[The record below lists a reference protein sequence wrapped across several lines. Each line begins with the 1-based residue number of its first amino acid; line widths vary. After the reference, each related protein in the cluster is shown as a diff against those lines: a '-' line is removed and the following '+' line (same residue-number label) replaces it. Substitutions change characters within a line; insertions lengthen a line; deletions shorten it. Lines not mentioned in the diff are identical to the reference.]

1 MVHKSRPFPATFFV
15 QQPTQEEAIMV
26 KLNKIVRAFTF
37 EGARAKRFTPE
48 MELKRALMNC
58 LLWESQFYEDG
69 VAIADRIKT
78 LVPLVEPAKVAALAI
93 EAREQMK
100 LRHAPLLVVRE
111 MARHEKHRVLV
122 ADTLAC
128 VIQRPDEM
136 TELLAI
142 YWADALGPMQQ
153 RKRQPVS
160 AQIKK
165 GLARALTKFDAYQLA
180 KYDRDDAVRI
190 RDVLFLVHA
199 KPKDADQ
206 EKVWKQLVDGT
217 LVSPDTWE
225 VSLSSGKDKAETFER
240 LIAEKKLGGLAL
252 LRNLRLMQKAGVAKK
267 TIADAID
274 AMRVDR
280 VLPYRFIAAA
290 RYAPDLEPQLESAM
304 LKSIKGYVRL
314 PGRTRLLIDVSGSMD
329 YALSAQSE
337 MTRLEAA
344 CGLAILAREICDD
357 VEIFTFSNRVVKVPP
372 RHGFALRDAIVSS
385 QPHGGTLLGA
395 AVKEADR
402 KGDRLIVF
410 TDEQSQ
416 DSVPAPKARGYMVNV
431 ASYQHGV
438 RHDDWQ
444 RVDGFSEAVIAWIA
458 ASEETIH

>member
-1 MVHKSRPFPATFFV
+1 
-15 QQPTQEEAIMV
+15 MV
-26 KLNKIVRAFTF
+26 KLNKIVRAFTY
-37 EGARAKRFTPE
+37 EGAKATRFTPE

-58 LLWESQFYEDG
+58 LLWEDQFYEDG
-69 VAIADRIKT
+69 VAIADRIKA
-78 LVPLVEPAKVAALAI
+78 LVPLVEPAKTATLAI
-93 EAREQMK
+93 EARERMK
-100 LRHAPLLVVRE
+100 LRHAPLLVARE

-122 ADTLAC
+122 ADTLAR

-180 KYDRDDAVRI
+180 KYDRDGAVRI

-199 KPKDADQ
+199 KPKDAEQ

-217 LVSPDTWE
+217 LTAPDTWE
-225 VSLSSGKDKAETFER
+225 VSLSGGKDKAETFER

-267 TIADAID
+267 TIAGAIE

-280 VLPYRFIAAA
+280 ILPYRFIAAA
-290 RYAPDLEPQLESAM
+290 RYAPDFEPELESAM
-304 LKSIKGYVRL
+304 LKSIKDHVRL

-357 VEIFTFSNRVVKVPP
+357 VEIFTFSQEVVKVPP
-372 RHGFALRDAIVSS
+372 RRGFALRDAIVSS
-385 QPHGGTLLGA
+385 QPHGGTYLGK
-395 AVKEADR
+395 AVTEIDR

-410 TDEQSQ
+410 TDEQSH
-416 DSVPAPKARGYMVNV
+416 DVVPAPKGKGTIINV

-438 RHDDWQ
+438 RHDAWQ

-458 ASEETIH
+458 AAEETMH

>member
-1 MVHKSRPFPATFFV
+1 
-15 QQPTQEEAIMV
+15 MV
-26 KLNKIVRAFTF
+26 KLNKIVRAFTY
-37 EGARAKRFTPE
+37 EGAKARRFTPE

-58 LLWESQFYEDG
+58 LLWEDQFYEDG
-69 VAIADRIKT
+69 VAIADRIKA
-78 LVPLVEPAKVAALAI
+78 LVPLVEPAKTATLAI
-93 EAREQMK
+93 EARERMK
-100 LRHAPLLVVRE
+100 LRHAPLLVARE

-122 ADTLAC
+122 ADTLAR

-180 KYDRDDAVRI
+180 KYDRDGAVRI

-199 KPKDADQ
+199 KPKGAGQ
-206 EKVWKQLVDGT
+206 EKVWKQLVDGELT
-217 LVSPDTWE
+217 APDTWE
-225 VSLSSGKDKAETFER
+225 VSLSSGKDKAKTFER

-267 TIADAID
+267 TIAGAID

-280 VLPYRFIAAA
+280 ILPYRFIAAA
-290 RYAPDLEPQLESAM
+290 RYAPDFEPELESAM
-304 LKSIKGYVRL
+304 LKSIKDHVRL
-314 PGRTRLLIDVSGSMD
+314 SGRTRLLIDVSGSMD

-344 CGLAILAREICDD
+344 CGLAIWRAKSATMSR
-357 VEIFTFSNRVVKVPP
+357 
-372 RHGFALRDAIVSS
+372 SS
-385 QPHGGTLLGA
+385 PS
-395 AVKEADR
+395 R
-402 KGDRLIVF
+402 R
-410 TDEQSQ
+410 
-416 DSVPAPKARGYMVNV
+416 R
-431 ASYQHGV
+431 
-438 RHDDWQ
+438 W
-444 RVDGFSEAVIAWIA
+444 
-458 ASEETIH
+458 

>member
-1 MVHKSRPFPATFFV
+1 
-15 QQPTQEEAIMV
+15 MV
-26 KLNKIVRAFTF
+26 KLNKIVRAFTY
-37 EGARAKRFTPE
+37 EGARARRFTPE

-58 LLWESQFYEDG
+58 LLWESQFYENG

-93 EAREQMK
+93 AAREQMK

-122 ADTLAC
+122 ADTLAR

-180 KYDRDDAVRI
+180 KYDRDGAVRI

-217 LVSPDTWE
+217 LTAPDTWE
-225 VSLSSGKDKAETFER
+225 VSLSPGKDKAATFER

-252 LRNLRLMQKAGVAKK
+252 LRNLRLMQKAGVAKA
-267 TIADAID
+267 TIAKAID

-280 VLPYRFIAAA
+280 ILPYRFIAAA

-304 LKSIKGYVRL
+304 LKSIKDHVRL

-344 CGLAILAREICDD
+344 CGLAVLAREICDD
-357 VEIFTFSNRVVKVPP
+357 VEIFTFSQKVVKVPP
-372 RHGFALRDAIVSS
+372 RHGFALRDAIVNS

-395 AVKEADR
+395 AVKEVDR

-410 TDEQSQ
+410 TDEQSH
-416 DSVPAPKARGYMVNV
+416 DPVPASKGKGYMVNV

-458 ASEETIH
+458 AQEAPMH